1 MITKQFFIFGRV
13 QGVGFRFFTLQQAGK
28 LGIKGTV
35 RNRIDGSVEV
45 IVQGSE
51 NQIALMRAWLLD
63 GPKTAKVERVIENN
77 YFENKVFETFSIVS
91 TVEK

>member
-13 QGVGFRFFTLQQAGK
+13 QGVGFRFFTLQEASK

-45 IVQGSE
+45 IAQGTE
-51 NQIALMRAWLLD
+51 DQISLMRAWLLD
-63 GPKTAKVERVIENN
+63 GTKTATVERVVENN
-77 YFENKVFETFSIVS
+77 YFEDKVFEKFLMIG
-91 TVEK
+91 

>member
-13 QGVGFRFFTLQQAGK
+13 QGVGFRFFTLQEASK

-45 IVQGSE
+45 IAQGTE
-51 NQIALMRAWLLD
+51 DQISLMRACLLD
-63 GPKTAKVERVIENN
+63 GPQIAKVERVVENN
-77 YFENKVFETFSIVS
+77 YVETRELERFSIIG
-91 TVEK
+91 

>member
-35 RNRIDGSVEV
+35 RNCIDGSVEV
-45 IVQGSE
+45 IARGTE
-51 NQIALMRAWLLD
+51 DQISLMRARLLD
-63 GPKTAKVERVIENN
+63 GPKTATVESVVENN
-77 YFENKVFETFSIVS
+77 YSEDKLFDKFSIIG
-91 TVEK
+91 

>member
-1 MITKQFFIFGRV
+1 MLTKQFFIFGRV

-45 IVQGSE
+45 IAQGSE
-51 NQIALMRAWLLD
+51 NQIALM
-63 GPKTAKVERVIENN
+63 
-77 YFENKVFETFSIVS
+77 
-91 TVEK
+91 

>member
-28 LGIKGTV
+28 LGLKGIV

-45 IVQGSE
+45 I
-51 NQIALMRAWLLD
+51 A
-63 GPKTAKVERVIENN
+63 
-77 YFENKVFETFSIVS
+77 
-91 TVEK
+91 

>member
-28 LGIKGTV
+28 LGLKGSV

-45 IVQGSE
+45 IAQGSE

-63 GPKTAKVERVIENN
+63 GSKTAKVERVIENN

>member
-51 NQIALMRAWLLD
+51 NQIALMRAWLLG